1 MFRQDWP
8 KGQARQACCL
18 LLTALSLPAGAA
30 AQTLTMGLGSP
41 VSSLDPHYHQLR
53 SNSEVSQMLFD
64 TLIISDAQARMR
76 PGLAESWKPLGDDG
90 WEFTLRPGV
99 AFHNGVPFTADD
111 VAFTLERIPQIS
123 GPGASYST
131 HVRPVRAVEVVDA
144 QTIRL
149 RTSGPTPL
157 LPVYFSQ
164 VMMLSRQIH
173 ANAVTADFNNGKLA
187 VGTGPFRL
195 VSYTPGDRI
204 VFARNDRYWG
214 EASHWAQVNYRFI
227 TNSGARMAALMAG
240 DVDFIDQIPTG
251 DVERVRKDNRFHV
264 AETTSLRSM
273 YITLD
278 ATREGQVPLL
288 TDNGGAPLERNP
300 LADAR
305 VRRAL
310 SLAVDRTALV
320 ERVMQ
325 GMAVPTGQ
333 FMPPGS
339 YSHIPDLPVPA
350 AEPEAARKLL
360 AEAGYPQ
367 GFQMTLAGSNDRYMN
382 DVRVVQAVGQM
393 WTRIGVRTTV
403 EAQPYATFI
412 GRATRREM
420 PAALLSWGN
429 STGEASVLL
438 SSVFSTVDAG
448 KGRGAANRIHY
459 SNPAMDR
466 TLQQAEIELDDDKR
480 EALLREASRIVIEDG
495 AVVPLYIQKALWAM
509 RAGLTYEARVDE
521 RNDPNGVRPAR
532 P

>member
-1 MFRQDWP
+1 MSRQDWP
-8 KGQARQACCL
+8 KGRASQACHL
-18 LLTALSLPAGAA
+18 LLAVLALPTGAA
-30 AQTLTMGLGSP
+30 AQTLTMGMGSP
-41 VSSLDPHYHQLR
+41 VSSIDPHYHQLR

-76 PGLAESWKPLGDDG
+76 PGLAESWKPLGNDG

-99 AFHNGVPFTADD
+99 TFHNGAPFTADD

-123 GPGASYST
+123 GPGASFST
-131 HVRPVRAVEVVDA
+131 HVRPVRGVEVVDA
-144 QTIRL
+144 HTIRL
-149 RTSGPTPL
+149 RTSGPYPL

-173 ANAVTADFNNGKLA
+173 ANAATADFNNGKLA
-187 VGTGPFRL
+187 IGTGPFRM

-204 VFARNDRYWG
+204 VFARNDNYWG
-214 EASHWAQVNYRFI
+214 GASHWAQVNYRFI

-251 DVERVRKDNRFHV
+251 DMERIRKDDRFHV

-288 TDNGGAPLERNP
+288 ADHAGAPLERNP
-300 LADAR
+300 LADPR

-310 SLAVDRTALV
+310 SLAIDRSALV

-350 AEPEAARKLL
+350 AEPETARKLL

-382 DVRVVQAVGQM
+382 DARVVQAVGQM

-429 STGEASVLL
+429 STGEVSVLL

-448 KGRGAANRIHY
+448 KGRGAANRIRY

-466 TLQQAEIELDDDKR
+466 KLEEAEIQLDDAKR

-509 RAGLTYEARVDE
+509 RADLTYEARVDE